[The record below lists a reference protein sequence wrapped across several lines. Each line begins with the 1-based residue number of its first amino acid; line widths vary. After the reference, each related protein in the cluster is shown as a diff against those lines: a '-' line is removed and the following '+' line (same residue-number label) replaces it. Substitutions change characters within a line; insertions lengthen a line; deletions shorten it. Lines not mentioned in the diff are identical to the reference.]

1 MNEFE
6 RVIDRIHGES
16 VASYLLFGVE
26 PLTKHT
32 EKYSK
37 RIDDSCDKMFD
48 LLQELFPGIDKDD
61 EELGNILLGFAS
73 EQGELYF
80 QAGMVMGFQLYKMF
94 EQEYDE
100 IRDYGADKIIRDC
113 AVVKEMMQ
121 KMKK

>member
-6 RVIDRIHGES
+6 RVMNRIHGES
-16 VASYLLFGVE
+16 IASYLLFGVE

-37 RIDDSCDKMFD
+37 RIDDCYDKMFD
-48 LLQELFPGIDKDD
+48 FLQELFPDIDKED

-100 IRDYGADKIIRDC
+100 MRNCGADRIIRDC
-113 AVVKEMMQ
+113 AALKEMMQ
-121 KMKK
+121 KTKR